1 MVFVTSFHNKIHL
14 VSKQVLKNM
23 ITLASYLIAEWEA
36 TSLLQCL
43 SSTNGLLLTESVPI
57 QFKSQCSAS

>member
-1 MVFVTSFHNKIHL
+1 
-14 VSKQVLKNM
+14 M

-43 SSTNGLLLTESVPI
+43 SSTNGLLLTESIPLSCE
-57 QFKSQCSAS
+57 KSQQQELQKH